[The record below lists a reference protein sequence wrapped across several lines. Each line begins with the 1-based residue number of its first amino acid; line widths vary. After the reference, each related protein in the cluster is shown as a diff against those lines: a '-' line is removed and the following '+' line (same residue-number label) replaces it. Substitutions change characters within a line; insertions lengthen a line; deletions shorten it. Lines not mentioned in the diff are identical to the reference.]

1 MRLAGREYCLHSQ
14 LRCLVA
20 GTKVHFLK
28 FLPRLSDFHCASV
41 ALDGN
46 PVAVQHSTVHL
57 THADSAFLLDMHFLR
72 FRKQGQARKRY
83 ICAVTARGYFL
94 LIQPAG
100 RVVVVSPLLP
110 SESSLN
116 SASIL
121 PIYTSEGYTKRLFI
135 TLESGKV
142 VVFTK
147 AQLLRL
153 YRSMAVESDFTIYS
167 HEGAADVVAW
177 TRLNTVFETREILV
191 VANNARSA
199 LTQYALPKPDEE
211 QEIGL
216 SDVLKASFFSVKSR
230 LFRSYGGQGP
240 RARPNTGSFLQIS
253 EVTDPKRMFD
263 RIITLGDLIATLDK
277 AGRVWVLDSNTFLV
291 IRMLKGYRGGEIA
304 WHHTGKYTNLV
315 VYLPSRRLLDVW
327 RMRTGLRA
335 TRLRLP
341 EEGRLLSF
349 SSRALF
355 VTESGSVYLFDQS
368 EAGIHPS
375 YFFDSSIDALTASAR
390 FQRDRDIVSSYTSR
404 RDTSGLAA
412 IAVENL
418 GLLLPLVLGEANR
431 SGEEYLQLVTLA
443 ISKTETLLNHPNK
456 IVIFKTIKADFQ
468 TSPDLVSVESLLS
481 ALHSRKLL
489 CSAYC
494 EITQRLKSSVDSLA
508 STATGSAE
516 VQSFLD
522 IFHLTVS
529 FDDEFVDARGENEA
543 DKVTFEHSLYW
554 TTWKHFYHMCSTS
567 ASAEDSQNVSLVL
580 VQLLLLDLVCFE
592 RALKMV
598 GKTRGAAVEMFL
610 TWVSTCDI
618 KQLALMVGNSA
629 PAQGWVQSL
638 LHDYTPQVRDFVVE
652 CSRLPSVYVLL
663 TLCLQVDVG
672 NEEWVERMKEL
683 MALNKVAMLFAAKD
697 FCPQLTMKGLA
708 GNYSISRAIA
718 QWELTE
724 GNEPKHVENHIQT
737 KIREILPERLLSQ
750 LSPHL
755 YAIHRADL
763 TLTSTTLNASTVI
776 SAFNHLSAVQD
787 PLLLSATLYHL
798 YLKHIAESLYSAF
811 EDVPGVSDLPEAAT
825 LWLEALQ
832 THFQA
837 EGSFLQINTDM
848 LLMTITGSWLDVKP
862 LLLAFNLEYLLKVLL
877 LSRLAPADTPSVSKL
892 VFDVFSLNDSEVED
906 LVYLNLPV
914 QAITSDPEKSTKLF
928 TSMVTSHKEHARV
941 LSSLLTT
948 DEESLKIASVKRLLE
963 EGNDVEAD
971 MLIEE
976 IHNTL
981 KLGEALYSVARVRV
995 AYIVQTFQCDPKYA
1009 LLLSNFPRKLMKL
1022 LDEDASNIQ
1031 QTSLLAAKDLL
1042 SRAIKY
1048 MDANLS
1054 ANYAAAAE
1062 LEDAFLCL
1070 YRLATEGSS

>member
-1 MRLAGREYCLHSQ
+1 M
-14 LRCLVA
+14 
-20 GTKVHFLK
+20 
-28 FLPRLSDFHCASV
+28 

-46 PVAVQHSTVHL
+46 PVAIQHSSVHL
-57 THADSAFLLDMHFLR
+57 THADSAFLLDLHFLR
-72 FRKQGQARKRY
+72 FRKQGQGRKRY

-94 LIQPAG
+94 LIQPTG

-110 SESSLN
+110 SGCTLD
-116 SASIL
+116 SATIL

-142 VVFTK
+142 AAFTK

-153 YRSMAVESDFTIYS
+153 YSSMAVESDYTVYS
-167 HEGAADVVAW
+167 HDGTADVMAW
-177 TRLNTVFETREILV
+177 TRLNTVFETREVLV
-191 VANNARSA
+191 IANNTRSA
-199 LTQYALPKPDEE
+199 LTQYALPTPDEE
-211 QEIGL
+211 PEIGL

-230 LFRSYGGQGP
+230 FFRGSAGQGP
-240 RARPNTGSFLQIS
+240 RSRPNTGSLRQTS
-253 EVTDPKRMFD
+253 ELTDPKRMFD
-263 RIITLGDLIATLDK
+263 RMIVIGDLIATLDK

-304 WHHTGKYTNLV
+304 WHHTGKYVNLV
-315 VYLPSRRLLDVW
+315 IYLPSRRLLDVW
-327 RMRTGLRA
+327 RMKTGLRA

-349 SSRALF
+349 TSKALF
-355 VTESGSVYLFDQS
+355 MTDSGSVYLFDQS
-368 EAGIHPS
+368 ESGIHPS
-375 YFFDSSIDALTASAR
+375 YFFDSSLEALTASAR
-390 FQRDRDIVSSYTSR
+390 FQRDRDIVSNYTSR
-404 RDTSGLAA
+404 REASGLAV

-443 ISKTETLLNHPNK
+443 INKTETLLNHPNK

-468 TSPDLVSVESLLS
+468 SSPDLASVESLLS

-494 EITQRLKSSVDSLA
+494 EVIQRLKSSLDSLT

-522 IFHLTVS
+522 TFHLTVS
-529 FDDEFVDARGENEA
+529 FDDEFVDARGENEV
-543 DKVTFEHSLYW
+543 DKVTFEHSVYW
-554 TTWKHFYHMCSTS
+554 TSWKHFYHMCSPS
-567 ASAEDSQNVSLVL
+567 ASAEDSQNVSLIL
-580 VQLLLLDLVCFE
+580 VQLLLLDLACFE
-592 RALKMV
+592 KALKMV

-610 TWVSTCDI
+610 TWASTCDI
-618 KQLALMVGNSA
+618 KQLALMMGNSV

-663 TLCLQVDVG
+663 VLCLQVDAG
-672 NEEWVERMKEL
+672 NEVWVEMMKEL
-683 MALNKVAMLFAAKD
+683 MALNRVALLFAAED
-697 FCPQLTMKGLA
+697 FCPILTMKGLT

-718 QWELTE
+718 QWELAE
-724 GNEPKHVENHIQT
+724 GSEAQLRAIESRSDSHIQT
-737 KIREILPERLLSQ
+737 KIREILPEKLLPQ
-750 LSPHL
+750 LSPPL

-763 TLTSTTLNASTVI
+763 TLTSTSLNAVSVT
-776 SAFNHLSAVQD
+776 SALNHLSAVQD

-798 YLKHIAESLYSAF
+798 YLKHIAENLYSAF

-825 LWLEALQ
+825 LWLESLQ

-837 EGSFLQINTDM
+837 EGSFLQINTDT
-848 LLMTITGSWLDVKP
+848 LLATITGSWLDVKP
-862 LLLAFNLEYLLKVLL
+862 LLLAFNLQYLLKVLL
-877 LSRLAPADTPSVSKL
+877 LSRLAPADTPSVSVL
-892 VFDVFSLNDSEVED
+892 VNNVFSLNESEVED

-914 QAITSDPEKSTKLF
+914 QAITSNPEISTQLF
-928 TSMVTSHKEHARV
+928 TSIVTSHKEHARV

-976 IHNTL
+976 IQDTL

-1054 ANYAAAAE
+1054 VHYAAAAE